1 MGSPA
6 SPAQQAPRTGALV
19 CNRTLRA
26 KLSGAEEYE
35 PDHAQD
41 QHRES
46 GRDSEQGKHR
56 RAGFG
61 LACFG
66 RGFDDLIMSSRCH
79 GTLDSLML
87 LKCPRVPAA
96 SPIRGKRVIPYHV
109 PGFSSDDVTCM
120 AGSRASGLASLA

>member
-1 MGSPA
+1 MPDWKN
-6 SPAQQAPRTGALV
+6 PR
-19 CNRTLRA
+19 RA
-26 KLSGAEEYE
+26 EKAAVEDEFARFFGITIAAHGRARVQSNVAVKLSGAEEYE

-79 GTLDSLML
+79 GALDSLML
-87 LKCPRVPAA
+87 LKCREFLRRRVW
-96 SPIRGKRVIPYHV
+96 GKRMIPCHV
-109 PGFSSDDVTCM
+109 PGF
-120 AGSRASGLASLA
+120 